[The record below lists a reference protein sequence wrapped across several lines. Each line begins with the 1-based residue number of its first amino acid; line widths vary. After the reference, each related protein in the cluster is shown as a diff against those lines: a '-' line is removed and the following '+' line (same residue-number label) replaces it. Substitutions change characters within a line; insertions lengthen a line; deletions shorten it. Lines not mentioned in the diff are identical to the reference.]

1 MEQLGSRARI
11 AIALGLATGI
21 CMLDLALPA
30 QHLAYALVVPLIL
43 CTRAFGMR
51 VGIVLAAVSAF
62 SSKALELGTSHVP
75 VDFTNMLDMTVRCAV
90 WVTAVFVVERY
101 EGVLLRSYR
110 TQSERL
116 ASEAER
122 KLRALERDLPAAVR
136 AQEAVAREREFA
148 AIAEAIPQLVW
159 RARGDGVAEY
169 FNEAWI
175 AYTGFGPV
183 QLRDSGIEVAIHA
196 SDLEHSR
203 ERWIEAMASGTPFEC
218 EYRLRRHDGTFRWF
232 LARAMPLCGHDGEV
246 DRWFGT
252 CTDIEDQKRALAQL
266 ERRFEVA
273 HHVSETFQTASLP
286 TALPVVPEIAF
297 SATYRAGQREASIG
311 GDWYDALRLIDGR
324 IVISIGDVLGSG
336 LAAAITMIAMR
347 QAMRGA
353 AQILADPV
361 AILEAADR
369 TLREERPDGIVTAFV
384 GVYDPVTHAFVYAG
398 AGHPPPLLR
407 RAGGDIVELLA
418 PGLPLGV
425 RRKGDTEP
433 REIAIEPGD
442 FLTLYTDGL
451 IEATRDWSV
460 GETRLRDAIAA
471 LDLARGARAAERLAT
486 AILRGAASDDVAIMT
501 LAFAPRPAAAAGT
514 HDDVPEHRWTFNAGD
529 GVAARATQRAV
540 CASLVGL
547 GASDQQ
553 VCEAELVFAELVG
566 NVVRHAPGPCLVALD
581 VAGESPVLSV
591 LDRGPGFA
599 VSPRLPIDALA
610 ESGRGLFIVR
620 SLAFEFSA
628 SLRPGGGTHARAV
641 LSAQTR
647 PAVKSAP
654 PKLLAAAV

>member
-11 AIALGLATGI
+11 AIAAGLAVGI

-43 CTRAFGMR
+43 CTRAYGMR
-51 VGIVLAAVSAF
+51 VGVALAALAAF

-75 VDFTNMLDMTVRCAV
+75 VDFANVLDMTLRCAV
-90 WVTAVFVVERY
+90 WITAVFVVERY

-116 ASEAER
+116 ALEAED
-122 KLRALERDLPAAVR
+122 KLRALERDLPVAVR

-175 AYTGFGPV
+175 AYTGFGPDK
-183 QLRDSGIEVAIHA
+183 LRDNGIEIAIHA
-196 SDLEHSR
+196 SDLDRAR
-203 ERWIEAMASGTPFEC
+203 ERWIEAMATGTPYDC
-218 EYRLRRHDGTFRWF
+218 EYRLRRHDGSFRWF
-232 LARAMPLCGHDGEV
+232 LARAMPLRGNDGEV

-266 ERRFEVA
+266 ERRFELA
-273 HHVSETFQTASLP
+273 HHVSETLQTASLP
-286 TALPVVPEIAF
+286 TALPEVPEITF

-336 LAAAITMIAMR
+336 LNAAITMIAMR

-361 AILEAADR
+361 SILEAADR
-369 TLREERPDGIVTAFV
+369 TLRQERPDGIVTAFV
-384 GVYDPVTHAFVYAG
+384 GVYDPVTQTFVYAG

-407 RAGGDIVELLA
+407 RPSGEIVELLA

-433 REIAIEPGD
+433 RTIAIEPGA

-451 IEATRDWSV
+451 IEATRDWSL
-460 GETRLRDAIAA
+460 GEARLREAIAA
-471 LDLARGARAAERLAT
+471 IDPTRGPRAAERLAA
-486 AILRGAASDDVAIMT
+486 AILRGAASDDVAILT
-501 LAFAPRPAAAAGT
+501 LAFAS
-514 HDDVPEHRWTFNAGD
+514 VPSSMSGGYDGAPERRWTFNAGD
-529 GVAARATQRAV
+529 GFAARATQRAV
-540 CASLVGL
+540 GAALVAL
-547 GASDQQ
+547 GATDQQ
-553 VCEAELVFAELVG
+553 VCEAELIFAELVG
-566 NVVRHAPGPCLVALD
+566 NVVRHAPGPCMVDLD
-581 VAGESPVLSV
+581 TAGESPVLSV
-591 LDRGPGFA
+591 LDRGAGFTL
-599 VSPRLPIDALA
+599 SPRLPIDVLA

-620 SLAFEFSA
+620 SLAFEFFA
-628 SLRPGGGTHARAV
+628 DLRPGGGTHARAV
-641 LSAQTR
+641 LSAQCKPQRSAAR
-647 PAVKSAP
+647 PVPLAQAV
-654 PKLLAAAV
+654 

>member
-11 AIALGLATGI
+11 AIATGLAMGI
-21 CMLDLALPA
+21 LMLDLALPA
-30 QHLAYALVVPLIL
+30 QHLAYALVVALIL

-51 VGIVLAAVSAF
+51 VGVAFAAVAAF
-62 SSKALELGTSHVP
+62 GSKALELGTSHVP
-75 VDFTNMLDMTVRCAV
+75 VDFANVLDMTLRCAV
-90 WVTAVFVVERY
+90 WVTVVFVVERY

-116 ASEAER
+116 ALEAEH

-175 AYTGFGPV
+175 AYTGFGPS
-183 QLRDSGIEVAIHA
+183 QLRDNGIEVAIHA
-196 SDLEHSR
+196 SDLDRAR
-203 ERWIEAMASGTPFEC
+203 ERWIEAMATGTPYEC
-218 EYRLRRHDGTFRWF
+218 EYRLRRHDGSFRWF
-232 LARAMPLCGHDGEV
+232 LARAMPLRGNDGEV

-266 ERRFEVA
+266 ERRFELA
-273 HHVSETFQTASLP
+273 HHVSETLQTASLP
-286 TALPVVPEIAF
+286 AALPAVPEITF

-324 IVISIGDVLGSG
+324 IVVSIGDVLGSG
-336 LAAAITMIAMR
+336 LSAAITMIAMR

-361 AILEAADR
+361 SILEAADR

-384 GVYDPVTHAFVYAG
+384 GVYDPVTHTFVYAG

-407 RAGGDIVELLA
+407 RPSGEIVELLA

-433 REIAIEPGD
+433 RAIEIEPGA

-451 IEATRDWSV
+451 IEATRDWNV
-460 GETRLRDAIAA
+460 GETRLREAVAAI
-471 LDLARGARAAERLAT
+471 DPARGGRAAERLA
-486 AILRGAASDDVAIMT
+486 AGILHGAASDDVAIMT
-501 LAFAPRPAAAAGT
+501 LAFAPAFPAAAY
-514 HDDVPEHRWTFNAGD
+514 DVPERRWTFNAGD
-529 GVAARATQRAV
+529 AFAARATQRAV
-540 CASLVGL
+540 GASLVAR
-547 GASDQQ
+547 GATDQQ

-566 NVVRHAPGPCLVALD
+566 NVLRHAPGPCLVDLD
-581 VAGESPVLSV
+581 LAGESPVLSI
-591 LDRGPGFA
+591 LDRGAGFTL
-599 VSPRLPIDALA
+599 SPRLPIDVLA

-628 SLRPGGGTHARAV
+628 DLRPGGGTHARAV

-647 PAVKSAP
+647 PPAKPSA